1 MGAGL
6 GGNASGNVALG
17 ALDWGLGTTA
27 PIGGGMGG
35 YGAPPQQQQQQ
46 QQGAVNPFASP
57 AGVAA
62 APRDPFAAG
71 PPKPS
76 GGVQFNPFDM

>member
-27 PIGGGMGG
+27 PIGGGMG
-35 YGAPPQQQQQQ
+35 YGAPPQQQQ

-57 AGVAA
+57 AGMAPAA
-62 APRDPFAAG
+62 RDPFAAG

-76 GGVQFNPFDM
+76 AGIQFNPFE